1 MRGRAGWLGFFT
13 GALLV
18 LFAASP
24 GIGGVLHLF
33 DYTIDEFVVG
43 EKQAELAVCY
53 ANGNKYSDKRTTYT
67 GSFLKRWFGGEKTTR
82 ETANVLLDQDLIRE
96 IDYLKNR
103 VVDYP
108 LARIV
113 DPDWYDR
120 HSPLEIPSTA
130 QTMIDARYAVKAPQF
145 SLTISP
151 ESVAVDNRLCTHVIA
166 TLRLETLDK
175 IKNASSVTLIRQ
187 AMWLTDQVKG
197 IDEFRTFNRAM
208 EKRLGIDAARV
219 GIFGNI
225 LSYWQGG
232 LDSIGESL
240 NTVSGYPVKK
250 EVSVTAVY
258 TAGLGTDDAKRTE
271 ASISKISVNLREVIE
286 EPLGM
291 DRFDSPKG
299 FRMVTAQ

>member
-1 MRGRAGWLGFFT
+1 
-13 GALLV
+13 
-18 LFAASP
+18 
-24 GIGGVLHLF
+24 VLHLF
-33 DYTIDEFVVG
+33 DYSIDEFVVG

-67 GSFLKRWFGGEKTTR
+67 GSFLKKWFGGEKMTR

-120 HSPLEIPSTA
+120 HSPLEIPSAA
-130 QTMIDARYAVKAPQF
+130 QAMIDARYEVKSPQF
-145 SLTISP
+145 LLTISP
-151 ESVAVDNRLCTHVIA
+151 ESMVVDNRPCTHVIA

-197 IDEFRTFNRAM
+197 IDEFRAFNRAM
-208 EKRLGIDAARV
+208 EARLGIDAARV

-240 NTVSGYPVKK
+240 NSVSGYPVKK

-258 TAGLGTDDAKRTE
+258 TAGLGTDDVKRTE
-271 ASISKISVNLREVIE
+271 ASISKISVNLRKVIG

-291 DRFDSPKG
+291 ERFAPPQG
-299 FRMVTAQ
+299 FRMVTAR

>member
-1 MRGRAGWLGFFT
+1 MRGRAGNLGLFA
-13 GALLV
+13 GAFLV
-18 LFAASP
+18 LVAASP
-24 GIGGVLHLF
+24 CLGGVLHLF
-33 DYTIDEFVVG
+33 DYTMDEFVVG
-43 EKQAELAVCY
+43 EKRAELAVCY
-53 ANGNKYSDKRTTYT
+53 ANGNKYSDKITAYT
-67 GSFLKRWFGGEKTTR
+67 GSFMKKWFGGEKSTR
-82 ETANVLLDQDLIRE
+82 ETSNVLLDQDLIRE
-96 IDYLKNR
+96 IDYLKHR

-108 LARIV
+108 LDKIV

-130 QTMIDARYAVKAPQF
+130 QNMIDARYEVKAPQF

-151 ESVAVDNRLCTHVIA
+151 ESVVVDNRPCTHVIA

-197 IDEFRTFNRAM
+197 IDEFRAFNRAM
-208 EKRLGIDAARV
+208 EERLGIDAARV

-232 LDSIGESL
+232 LDSIQKSL
-240 NTVSGYPVKK
+240 NSVSGYPVKK

-258 TAGLGTDDAKRTE
+258 TAGVGTDDAKRTE
-271 ASISKISVNLREVIE
+271 ASISKISVNLRKVVEDL
-286 EPLGM
+286 PGM
-291 DRFDSPKG
+291 ERFDHPKE
-299 FRMVTAQ
+299 FKLVTVR

>member
-1 MRGRAGWLGFFT
+1 MRGRAGGLGLFV
-13 GALLV
+13 GVLLV
-18 LFAASP
+18 FVAASP
-24 GIGGVLHLF
+24 GLGGVLHLF

-67 GSFLKRWFGGEKTTR
+67 GSFLKKWFGGEKSIR
-82 ETANVLLDQDLIRE
+82 ETSNVLLDQDLIRE

-120 HSPLEIPSTA
+120 HSPLEIPSST
-130 QTMIDARYAVKAPQF
+130 QTVIDARYEVKAPQF

-151 ESVAVDNRLCTHVIA
+151 GSVAVDNRPCTHVIA

-187 AMWLTDQVKG
+187 AMWLTDQVRG
-197 IDEFRTFNRAM
+197 IEEFRAFNRAM
-208 EKRLGIDAARV
+208 EERLGIDAARV

-225 LSYWQGG
+225 LGYWQGG
-232 LDSIGESL
+232 LDSIQASL
-240 NTVSGYPVKK
+240 NRVSGYPVKK

-258 TAGLGTDDAKRTE
+258 TTGVGTDDAKRTE
-271 ASISKISVNLREVIE
+271 AAISKISVNLREVVTD
-286 EPLGM
+286 PPGM
-291 DRFDSPKG
+291 ERFDSPKG
-299 FRMVTAQ
+299 FKLVMAR

>member
-1 MRGRAGWLGFFT
+1 MRGRAGWLGFFI
-13 GALLV
+13 GVLLV
-18 LFAASP
+18 LVAASP
-24 GIGGVLHLF
+24 GFGGVLHLF

-67 GSFLKRWFGGEKTTR
+67 GSFLKKWFGGEKTTR

-96 IDYLKNR
+96 IDYLKHR

-120 HSPLEIPSTA
+120 HSPLEIPSSA
-130 QTMIDARYAVKAPQF
+130 QTMIDTRYEVKTPQF

-151 ESVAVDNRLCTHVIA
+151 ESVVVDNRPCTHVIA

-197 IDEFRTFNRAM
+197 IDEFRAFNRAM
-208 EKRLGIDAARV
+208 EARLGIDAARV

-225 LSYWQGG
+225 LGYWQGG
-232 LDSIGESL
+232 LDSIGASL
-240 NTVSGYPVKK
+240 SSVSGYPVKK

-258 TAGLGTDDAKRTE
+258 TAGLGTDEVKRTE
-271 ASISKISVNLREVIE
+271 ASISKIAVNLRKVIE
-286 EPLGM
+286 NPPGM
-291 DRFDSPKG
+291 ERFYPPKA
-299 FRMVTAQ
+299 FRMVIAR